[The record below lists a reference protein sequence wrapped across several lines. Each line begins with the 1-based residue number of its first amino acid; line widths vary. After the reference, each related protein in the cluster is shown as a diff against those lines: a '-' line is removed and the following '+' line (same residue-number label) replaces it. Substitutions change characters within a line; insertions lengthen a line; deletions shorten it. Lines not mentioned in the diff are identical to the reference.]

1 MNKVLE
7 FLQKHP
13 DYSFDEGVAVL
24 LRYSANRG
32 VNTFI
37 TVRRDRQH
45 LRNELNRLA
54 HIPNLRPLPGME
66 EPKPTE
72 NDQEQL
78 QAAKETLKES
88 EEGLHESESR
98 LKEESV
104 ADIIAHQNTLRE
116 VIEGGDIVSIISAKE
131 GLKEAWEHAEA
142 KPQEPIQAKDPDPKP
157 DENEP
162 KPEESSQK
170 EGTAA
175 ADEDDTVTYL
185 DLNRHE
191 REDPDKLP
199 PTLKELW
206 LKNRDEYKELQYCHA
221 QMKQANSD
229 AGRADWRKQVFEHRE
244 SIQARWKLFDEEKA
258 RLAAE
263 AEQTAQEK
271 PAYNPSN
278 DRSYITKALNKETWT
293 DKMKLEVQHRV
304 ETLLSNNI
312 PITEE
317 TLQRLKERGI
327 SI

>member
-7 FLQKHP
+7 FLQEHP

-66 EPKPTE
+66 EVETKT
-72 NDQEQL
+72 
-78 QAAKETLKES
+78 AKVET
-88 EEGLHESESR
+88 
-98 LKEESV
+98 
-104 ADIIAHQNTLRE
+104 
-116 VIEGGDIVSIISAKE
+116 
-131 GLKEAWEHAEA
+131 
-142 KPQEPIQAKDPDPKP
+142 
-157 DENEP
+157 NEP
-162 KPEESSQK
+162 KAETIDPKTEESSQN
-170 EGTAA
+170 EGNDD
-175 ADEDDTVTYL
+175 ADDDTVTYL

-229 AGRADWRKQVFEHRE
+229 AGRADWRQQVFAHRE

-263 AEQTAQEK
+263 AEPAAQEK
-271 PAYNPSN
+271 PAYNPGN
-278 DRSYITKALNKETWT
+278 DRSYITNALKRETWT
-293 DKMKLEVQHRV
+293 DKMKLEVQRRV
-304 ETLLSNNI
+304 EKLLSNSI

>member
-1 MNKVLE
+1 MNPVLE

-54 HIPNLRPLPGME
+54 HIPNLRPLPGRE
-66 EPKPTE
+66 EPKPTV
-72 NDQEQL
+72 
-78 QAAKETLKES
+78 
-88 EEGLHESESR
+88 EEPAPV
-98 LKEESV
+98 EEP
-104 ADIIAHQNTLRE
+104 T
-116 VIEGGDIVSIISAKE
+116 
-131 GLKEAWEHAEA
+131 
-142 KPQEPIQAKDPDPKP
+142 
-157 DENEP
+157 EP
-162 KPEESSQK
+162 KPEK
-170 EGTAA
+170 ETEPEPEKEPEPEPEK
-175 ADEDDTVTYL
+175 DDDDTVTYL

-263 AEQTAQEK
+263 AEPAAQEK
-271 PAYNPSN
+271 PAYNPGN
-278 DRSYITKALNKETWT
+278 DRSYITNALKKETWT
-293 DKMKLEVQHRV
+293 DKMKLEVQRRV
-304 ETLLSNNI
+304 EKLLSNSI

>member
-7 FLQKHP
+7 FLQEHP

-32 VNTFI
+32 VNNFI

-66 EPKPTE
+66 EVETKT
-72 NDQEQL
+72 
-78 QAAKETLKES
+78 AKVET
-88 EEGLHESESR
+88 
-98 LKEESV
+98 
-104 ADIIAHQNTLRE
+104 
-116 VIEGGDIVSIISAKE
+116 
-131 GLKEAWEHAEA
+131 
-142 KPQEPIQAKDPDPKP
+142 
-157 DENEP
+157 NEP
-162 KPEESSQK
+162 KAETIDPKTEESSQN
-170 EGTAA
+170 EGNDD
-175 ADEDDTVTYL
+175 ADDDTVTYL

-206 LKNRDEYKELQYCHA
+206 LKNRDKYKELQYCHA

-229 AGRADWRKQVFEHRE
+229 AGRADWRQQVFAHRE

-263 AEQTAQEK
+263 AEPAAQEK
-271 PAYNPSN
+271 PAYNPGN
-278 DRSYITKALNKETWT
+278 DRSYITNALKKETWT
-293 DKMKLEVQHRV
+293 DKMKLEVQRRV
-304 ETLLSNNI
+304 EKLLSNSI

>member
-7 FLQKHP
+7 FLQEHP

-72 NDQEQL
+72 NDQKQL
-78 QAAKETLKES
+78 QAAKDFLKES

-104 ADIIAHQNTLRE
+104 ADIIAHQDTLRE
-116 VIEGGDIVSIISAKE
+116 VIEGGDIASIISAKE

-142 KPQEPIQAKDPDPKP
+142 KPQEPIMPAPND
-157 DENEP
+157 NET
-162 KPEESSQK
+162 SQ
-170 EGTAA
+170 EPTTT
-175 ADEDDTVTYL
+175 DEDDFVSFT
-185 DLNRHE
+185 DLKRHE
-191 REDPDKLP
+191 TYKPEDLP
-199 PTLKELW
+199 TPMLKELW
-206 LKNRDEYKELQYCHA
+206 EKNRDEYKELQHCHT

-229 AGRADWRKQVFEHRE
+229 AGRADWRNKVIAHRE
-244 SIQARWKLFDEEKA
+244 SISKRWKLFDEEMERVNTEK
-258 RLAAE
+258 AAE
-263 AEQTAQEK
+263 ADTQQK
-271 PAYNPSN
+271 AYNPLN
-278 DRSYITKALNKETWT
+278 DRAYISKSLKKEEW
-293 DKMKLEVQHRV
+293 DDARKLEVQHRV
-304 ETLLSNNI
+304 DALLQHNQT
-312 PITEE
+312 ITEE
-317 TLQRLKERGI
+317 TKKALRERGI
-327 SI
+327 TIE

>member
-7 FLQKHP
+7 FLQQNP
-13 DYSFDEGVAVL
+13 DFSYEEGLAVL
-24 LRYSANRG
+24 LRYSSNGG
-32 VNTFI
+32 VNNFI
-37 TVRRDRQH
+37 IRRHDRKH

-66 EPKPTE
+66 EV
-72 NDQEQL
+72 
-78 QAAKETLKES
+78 ETKT
-88 EEGLHESESR
+88 
-98 LKEESV
+98 
-104 ADIIAHQNTLRE
+104 AT
-116 VIEGGDIVSIISAKE
+116 
-131 GLKEAWEHAEA
+131 AET
-142 KPQEPIQAKDPDPKP
+142 
-157 DENEP
+157 NEP
-162 KPEESSQK
+162 KAETIEPKTEESSQN
-170 EGTAA
+170 EGNDD
-175 ADEDDTVTYL
+175 ADDDTVTYL

-263 AEQTAQEK
+263 AEQPAQSPSERGQGESK
-271 PAYNPSN
+271 PAYNPGN
-278 DRSYITKALNKETWT
+278 DRSYITNALKKETWT
-293 DKMKLEVQHRV
+293 DKMKLEVQRRV
-304 ETLLSNNI
+304 EKLLSNSI

>member
-66 EPKPTE
+66 EVETKT
-72 NDQEQL
+72 
-78 QAAKETLKES
+78 AKVET
-88 EEGLHESESR
+88 
-98 LKEESV
+98 
-104 ADIIAHQNTLRE
+104 
-116 VIEGGDIVSIISAKE
+116 
-131 GLKEAWEHAEA
+131 
-142 KPQEPIQAKDPDPKP
+142 
-157 DENEP
+157 NEP
-162 KPEESSQK
+162 KAETNEPNPDESSQK
-170 EGTAA
+170 EGTDD
-175 ADEDDTVTYL
+175 ADDSEVVTYL

-263 AEQTAQEK
+263 AEPAAQEK

-278 DRSYITKALNKETWT
+278 DRSYITNALKKETWT
-293 DKMKLEVQHRV
+293 DKMKLEVQRRV
-304 ETLLSNNI
+304 EKLLSNSI

>member
-7 FLQKHP
+7 FLQQHP

-54 HIPNLRPLPGME
+54 HIPNLRPLPFM
-66 EPKPTE
+66 
-72 NDQEQL
+72 DDV
-78 QAAKETLKES
+78 ET
-88 EEGLHESESR
+88 
-98 LKEESV
+98 
-104 ADIIAHQNTLRE
+104 
-116 VIEGGDIVSIISAKE
+116 
-131 GLKEAWEHAEA
+131 KEAKVETNETKAET
-142 KPQEPIQAKDPDPKP
+142 KDSEPA
-157 DENEP
+157 EN
-162 KPEESSQK
+162 SQK

-175 ADEDDTVTYL
+175 ADEDDIVTYL

-229 AGRADWRKQVFEHRE
+229 AGRADWRRQVFEHRE
-244 SIQARWKLFDEEKA
+244 SIQKRWQLFDEEKA
-258 RLAAE
+258 RLAAD
-263 AEQTAQEK
+263 AEQPAQEK

-278 DRSYITKALNKETWT
+278 DRSYITDALKKETWT

-312 PITEE
+312 PIKEE

>member
-7 FLQKHP
+7 FLQEHP

-66 EPKPTE
+66 DVETKAENVETNEPNVETIEPKT
-72 NDQEQL
+72 
-78 QAAKETLKES
+78 
-88 EEGLHESESR
+88 
-98 LKEESV
+98 
-104 ADIIAHQNTLRE
+104 
-116 VIEGGDIVSIISAKE
+116 
-131 GLKEAWEHAEA
+131 
-142 KPQEPIQAKDPDPKP
+142 
-157 DENEP
+157 
-162 KPEESSQK
+162 EESSQN
-170 EGTAA
+170 EGNDD
-175 ADEDDTVTYL
+175 ADDDTVTYL

-244 SIQARWKLFDEEKA
+244 SIKARWKLFDEEKE
-258 RLAAE
+258 RLAAKAAE
-263 AEQTAQEK
+263 AEQTAKEK
-271 PAYNPSN
+271 PAYNPGN
-278 DRSYITKALNKETWT
+278 DRSYITNALKKETWT
-293 DKMKLEVQHRV
+293 DKMKLEVQRRV

>member
-7 FLQKHP
+7 FLQEHP

-54 HIPNLRPLPGME
+54 HIPNLRPLPFMDDVE
-66 EPKPTE
+66 TKEAKVETNEPK
-72 NDQEQL
+72 
-78 QAAKETLKES
+78 AET
-88 EEGLHESESR
+88 
-98 LKEESV
+98 
-104 ADIIAHQNTLRE
+104 N
-116 VIEGGDIVSIISAKE
+116 
-131 GLKEAWEHAEA
+131 
-142 KPQEPIQAKDPDPKP
+142 EPKA

-162 KPEESSQK
+162 KAETDEPNPAESSKK
-170 EGTAA
+170 EGTDD
-175 ADEDDTVTYL
+175 ADDSEMVTYL

-258 RLAAE
+258 RLAE
-263 AEQTAQEK
+263 AEQPAQEK
-271 PAYNPSN
+271 PAYNPGN
-278 DRSYITKALNKETWT
+278 DRSYITNALKKDTWT
-293 DKMKLEVQHRV
+293 DKMKLEVQRRV
-304 ETLLSNNI
+304 EKLLSNNI

>member
-7 FLQKHP
+7 FLQEHP

-54 HIPNLRPLPGME
+54 HIPNLRPLPGMKDVE
-66 EPKPTE
+66 TKAAKVETNEPK
-72 NDQEQL
+72 
-78 QAAKETLKES
+78 AET
-88 EEGLHESESR
+88 
-98 LKEESV
+98 
-104 ADIIAHQNTLRE
+104 N
-116 VIEGGDIVSIISAKE
+116 
-131 GLKEAWEHAEA
+131 
-142 KPQEPIQAKDPDPKP
+142 EPKA

-162 KPEESSQK
+162 KAETDEPNPAESSQK
-170 EGTAA
+170 EGTDD
-175 ADEDDTVTYL
+175 ADDSEMVTYL

-263 AEQTAQEK
+263 AEPAAQEK
-271 PAYNPSN
+271 PAYNPGN
-278 DRSYITKALNKETWT
+278 DRSYITNALKKETWT
-293 DKMKLEVQHRV
+293 DKMKLEVQRRV
-304 ETLLSNNI
+304 EKLLSNSI

>member
-7 FLQKHP
+7 FLQEHP

-54 HIPNLRPLPGME
+54 HIPNLRPLPGMKDVE
-66 EPKPTE
+66 TKAAKVETNEPK
-72 NDQEQL
+72 
-78 QAAKETLKES
+78 AET
-88 EEGLHESESR
+88 
-98 LKEESV
+98 
-104 ADIIAHQNTLRE
+104 N
-116 VIEGGDIVSIISAKE
+116 
-131 GLKEAWEHAEA
+131 
-142 KPQEPIQAKDPDPKP
+142 EPKA

-162 KPEESSQK
+162 KAETNEPNPAESSQK
-170 EGTAA
+170 EGT
-175 ADEDDTVTYL
+175 DNSDDDTVTYL

-263 AEQTAQEK
+263 AEPAAQEK
-271 PAYNPSN
+271 PAYNPGN
-278 DRSYITKALNKETWT
+278 DRSYITNALKKETWT
-293 DKMKLEVQHRV
+293 DKMKLEVQRRV
-304 ETLLSNNI
+304 EKLLSNSI

>member
-7 FLQKHP
+7 FLQEHP

-54 HIPNLRPLPGME
+54 HIPNLRPLPGRE
-66 EPKPTE
+66 EPKPTV
-72 NDQEQL
+72 
-78 QAAKETLKES
+78 KEPEP
-88 EEGLHESESR
+88 
-98 LKEESV
+98 
-104 ADIIAHQNTLRE
+104 
-116 VIEGGDIVSIISAKE
+116 
-131 GLKEAWEHAEA
+131 
-142 KPQEPIQAKDPDPKP
+142 PQEPPQEKDSEIKP
-157 DENEP
+157 DETEP
-162 KPEESSQK
+162 KTEESFQN
-170 EGTAA
+170 EGNDD
-175 ADEDDTVTYL
+175 ADDDTVTYL

-244 SIQARWKLFDEEKA
+244 SIQERWKLFDEEKA

-263 AEQTAQEK
+263 AEPAAQEK
-271 PAYNPSN
+271 PAYNPGN
-278 DRSYITKALNKETWT
+278 DRSYITNALKKETWT

>member
-1 MNKVLE
+1 MNPVLE

-66 EPKPTE
+66 EPRPMV
-72 NDQEQL
+72 
-78 QAAKETLKES
+78 KEPEPVKEPNQKEPEPKSEKEPEPES
-88 EEGLHESESR
+88 E
-98 LKEESV
+98 KEPEPEPEKEPEPEPEKK
-104 ADIIAHQNTLRE
+104 DD
-116 VIEGGDIVSIISAKE
+116 DIVSF
-131 GLKEAWEHAEA
+131 
-142 KPQEPIQAKDPDPKP
+142 
-157 DENEP
+157 
-162 KPEESSQK
+162 
-170 EGTAA
+170 
-175 ADEDDTVTYL
+175 L

-191 REDPDKLP
+191 RYDPDKLP
-199 PTLKELW
+199 PTLRELW

-263 AEQTAQEK
+263 AEPAAQEK
-271 PAYNPSN
+271 PAYNPGN
-278 DRSYITKALNKETWT
+278 DRSYITNALKNETWT

>member
-7 FLQKHP
+7 FLQEHP

-66 EPKPTE
+66 DVETKSVKAETDEPK
-72 NDQEQL
+72 
-78 QAAKETLKES
+78 AET
-88 EEGLHESESR
+88 
-98 LKEESV
+98 
-104 ADIIAHQNTLRE
+104 N
-116 VIEGGDIVSIISAKE
+116 
-131 GLKEAWEHAEA
+131 
-142 KPQEPIQAKDPDPKP
+142 EPKA

-162 KPEESSQK
+162 NPDESSQK
-170 EGTAA
+170 EGT
-175 ADEDDTVTYL
+175 DDTDNSEVVTYL

-206 LKNRDEYKELQYCHA
+206 IKNRDEYKELQYCHA

-244 SIQARWKLFDEEKA
+244 SIQARWKLFDEEKK

-263 AEQTAQEK
+263 AAAAEQAAQEK
-271 PAYNPSN
+271 PAYNPGN
-278 DRSYITKALNKETWT
+278 DRSYITNALKKETWT
-293 DKMKLEVQHRV
+293 DKMKLEVQRRV
-304 ETLLSNNI
+304 EKLLSNNI

>member
-7 FLQKHP
+7 FLQEHP

-54 HIPNLRPLPGME
+54 HIPNLRPLPGMKDVE
-66 EPKPTE
+66 TKAAKVETNEPK
-72 NDQEQL
+72 
-78 QAAKETLKES
+78 A
-88 EEGLHESESR
+88 
-98 LKEESV
+98 
-104 ADIIAHQNTLRE
+104 
-116 VIEGGDIVSIISAKE
+116 
-131 GLKEAWEHAEA
+131 
-142 KPQEPIQAKDPDPKP
+142 

-162 KPEESSQK
+162 KVDENEPKADENSQN
-170 EGTAA
+170 EGTGA
-175 ADEDDTVTYL
+175 ADDDEAVTYL

-199 PTLKELW
+199 PMLKELW

-229 AGRADWRKQVFEHRE
+229 AGRADWRKQVFDHRE

-263 AEQTAQEK
+263 AEPAAQEK
-271 PAYNPSN
+271 PAYNPGN
-278 DRSYITKALNKETWT
+278 DRSYITNALKKETWT
-293 DKMKLEVQHRV
+293 DKMKLEVQRRV
-304 ETLLSNNI
+304 EALLSNNI